1 MLAWVGM
8 VSEGGLEGSDLYVP
22 RSVGSLW
29 EQAWQPDDGG
39 GWAWP
44 CTVSKAVAER
54 CLGQNTTLTWDSE
67 LGRV

>member
-1 MLAWVGM
+1 M

-39 GWAWP
+39 SLGL
-44 CTVSKAVAER
+44 AVHGEQGCSR
-54 CLGQNTTLTWDSE
+54 EMFGQNTSLTWDWE